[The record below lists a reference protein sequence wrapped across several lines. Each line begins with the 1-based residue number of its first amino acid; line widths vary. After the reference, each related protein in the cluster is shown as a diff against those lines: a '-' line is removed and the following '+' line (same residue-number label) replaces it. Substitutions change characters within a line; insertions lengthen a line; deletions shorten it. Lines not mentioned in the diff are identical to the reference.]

1 MQFTKVSYTM
11 LLSNKP
17 VGFPGLITTIAL
29 GLQCFRASVI
39 DRSNSFTSKPQ
50 FLDSSK

>member
-1 MQFTKVSYTM
+1 MTN
-11 LLSNKP
+11 NKP

-29 GLQCFRASVI
+29 GLQCLRASVI

-50 FLDSSK
+50 FLFSSKKYPT